1 MLPTRPSTSL
11 EQVFQKRIKLVFLL
25 PHQHMA
31 LPFPHLILNAL
42 TELLLQHLRMIK
54 RDHAIIRAM
63 QHGDPLSS
71 NLLSDLRYLLGTLVM
86 PACRDRLQYE
96 SFPREAFSVK
106 TLVEFTR
113 GETVADRRIVQP
125 RVGGLFCVWLLEEFV
140 GEEPVRDLVELHV
153 DVARDEHVDPLAEVL
168 DKGDGADESRRG
180 RHEAEGC
187 DVLRDEERDF
197 LGDHAAH
204 ADTYDV

>member
-1 MLPTRPSTSL
+1 MLPTRPSTLL
-11 EQVFQKRIKLVFLL
+11 EQVFQKGIELVFLL

-31 LPFPHLILNAL
+31 LAFPHLIMNAL
-42 TELLLQHLRMIK
+42 AELLLQHPRMIK
-54 RDHAIIRAM
+54 RNHPIIRAM

-86 PACRDRLQYE
+86 PPCRDRLQYE
-96 SFPREAFSVK
+96 SFPREAFFVE
-106 TLVEFTR
+106 TLVQLTR
-113 GETVADRRIVQP
+113 GETVADRWIIQP
-125 RVGGLFCVWLLEEFV
+125 GVGGLFGIRLLEKFV

-153 DVARDEHVDPLAEVL
+153 DVSRDEHVDPLAEVL
-168 DKGDGADESRRG
+168 DKGHGADESRRR